1 MSYDEHLISMAG
13 GDGDND
19 MAGVLAEHREPSW
32 RAGHGGWDCK
42 CGHTLTTEYPSLF
55 PREVHEQHVA
65 TVLSAAGFGLVRESQ
80 AVALEEAADE
90 ADGVIAAGDI
100 AEVAAYC
107 PGESGRNAAIAARD
121 SLYEDGPGDFLRA
134 RAVTVRGGE

>member
-65 TVLSAAGFGLVRESQ
+65 TVLSAAGFGLAEC
-80 AVALEEAADE
+80 AAC
-90 ADGVIAAGDI
+90 
-100 AEVAAYC
+100 C
-107 PGESGRNAAIAARD
+107 PGESGRSEAVSARD
-121 SLYEDGPGDFLRA
+121 SLYEDGPGEWLRA